1 MKKILL
7 TGGGTG
13 GHLAI
18 VRAVKDELFKQGI
31 HPFYIGSESGQD
43 RAWFGEDDTFADRLF
58 LPTRGVVNQKGLG
71 KVASLGQML
80 KATYQAHHFMK
91 KHQIEA
97 VLSVGG
103 FSAAPASFAAIATQ
117 TPLFIH
123 EQNAVS
129 GRLNHLLKP
138 FAKAFFSSY
147 GNDPIDYPVHEAFFQ
162 TARQRSRVQTV
173 IFLGGSQGAKAIND
187 FALQLAPQLHQ
198 RGIHLIHQTGERDYA
213 RVARAYE
220 ELGIDVELFAFDSA
234 LYQRIAKADLAVS
247 RAGASTLWE
256 LVAAQIPTL
265 FIPYPYAAGDH
276 QYYNARY
283 IADQH
288 AGWVVRQE
296 ALKADT
302 FWKIIESD
310 ITPVSQRLQTMIK
323 PYGAQQII
331 EGILS
336 SL

>member
-1 MKKILL
+1 MKKVLL

-18 VRAVKDELFKQGI
+18 VRAVKDELLKRGV
-31 HPFYIGSESGQD
+31 HPYYIGSETGQD
-43 RAWFGEDDTFADRLF
+43 MAWFGKDDSFADRLF

-71 KVASLGQML
+71 KVASLWQML
-80 KATYQAHHFMK
+80 KSTYQAHYFMK
-91 KHQIEA
+91 THQIEA

-103 FSAAPASFAAIATQ
+103 FSAAPASLVAIT
-117 TPLFIH
+117 TRIPLFIH

-147 GNDPIDYPVHEAFFQ
+147 GENPIDYPVHETFFQ
-162 TARQRSRVQTV
+162 TARQRSKVQTV

-198 RGIHLIHQTGERDYA
+198 RGIHLIHQTGERDYG
-213 RVARAYE
+213 RVAKAYE

-234 LYQRIAKADLAVS
+234 LYQRIAKADFAVS

-283 IADQH
+283 LADHQS
-288 AGWVVRQE
+288 GWVVRQE
-296 ALKADT
+296 YLT
-302 FWKIIESD
+302 PEIFWKIIESD
-310 ITPVSQRLQTMIK
+310 MKTVSQRLQTMMK
-323 PYGAQQII
+323 PNGVI
-331 EGILS
+331 EMVDRILA
-336 SL
+336 